1 MITYFSSV
9 SGYTHRFVEKVALPA
24 RRIPLRPRVDGMLEI
39 NEPCVLIVPT
49 YGAGPHTKAVPKQ
62 VIQFLN
68 VKANRNLVWG
78 VIGAG
83 NTNFGEAYGI
93 AGDIISHKLQ
103 VPLLYRFEI
112 VGTPEDVVKVR
123 EGIPAFLER
132 RARELGY
139 GDLGFDAAA
148 ATEQAAREALRAS

>member
-9 SGYTHRFVEKVALPA
+9 SGYTHRFVEKVGLPA
-24 RRIPLRPRVDGMLEI
+24 KRIPIRPRVEGMLEVT
-39 NEPCVLIVPT
+39 EPSVLILPT

-68 VKANRNLVWG
+68 IKENRDLIWG

-83 NTNFGEAYGI
+83 NTNFGEAYAI

-103 VPLLYRFEI
+103 IPLLYRFEI
-112 VGTPEDVVKVR
+112 VGTPEDVDRVR
-123 EGIPAFLER
+123 IGIPKFLVQ

-139 GDLGFDAAA
+139 GDLGFDAEE
-148 ATEQAAREALRAS
+148 ATTQAAQHALKAS